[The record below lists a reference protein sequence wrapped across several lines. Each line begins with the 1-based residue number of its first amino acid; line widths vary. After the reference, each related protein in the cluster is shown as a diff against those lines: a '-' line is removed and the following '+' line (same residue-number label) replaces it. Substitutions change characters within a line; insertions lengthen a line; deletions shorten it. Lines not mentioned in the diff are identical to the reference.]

1 MLRTKIQL
9 QASNSSVWAI
19 FTNSDSEKNFILSI
33 MTESKTKNDNYI
45 GYLILE
51 LLLTGIFTF
60 LVTALGIFYGS
71 LKSDVKNDSDL
82 LLDLLGDPLSY
93 TLICLVPSL
102 VAILFLL
109 FYRNVNYIIG
119 FEFNESEQF
128 LTLRYRRLF
137 RKETNDIQI
146 PYFKISTIPLKEKK
160 IFFNFSN
167 KGMRFS
173 VPNSTLK
180 LDFVSNNFIWEYQP
194 RSRVYFLEELERI
207 ENNQSNLNTKTEFK
221 L

>member
-1 MLRTKIQL
+1 
-9 QASNSSVWAI
+9 
-19 FTNSDSEKNFILSI
+19 
-33 MTESKTKNDNYI
+33 MTESKTKHDNYI

-71 LKSDVKNDSDL
+71 LKSDVKNDSDH

-93 TLICLVPSL
+93 SLICLIPTL
-102 VAILFLL
+102 VAIVFLL
-109 FYRNVNYIIG
+109 SYRNVNYIIG
-119 FEFNESEQF
+119 FEFNEPEQF

-137 RKETNDIQI
+137 RKDNNDIQI
-146 PYFKISTIPLKEKK
+146 PYSEISTIPLKEKK
-160 IFFNFSN
+160 FFFNFSN
-167 KGMRFS
+167 KGKRFS
-173 VPNSTLK
+173 VPNSILK
-180 LDFVSNNFIWEYQP
+180 LDFVTNNFIWEYQP

-207 ENNQSNLNTKTEFK
+207 ENNQSNLNTKTEFT